1 MTRERRPGMDHAHY
15 AWSPIAARPKLAWP
29 GGARVAL
36 CAIVVLEHLE
46 WAPPR
51 ESVQSPNLYL
61 HYGVHRPIPEFWSV
75 SHREY
80 GHRVGIFRVLDVLE
94 KHGIPATI
102 AIDAMTARHYPWLVR
117 HCAGRARELIAHGI
131 SASRM
136 ITSRMSEPEE
146 RAHIAESIDAVR
158 AGTGTAP
165 RGWFGPEYGESQR
178 TLALLAEAGLDYV
191 CDWVNDEQP
200 YRMNAA
206 QPFYALPA
214 MLELDDAFALRDRR
228 FRVDEYAV
236 HLAEAFDTVHRD
248 GAASGRTLVITLHPW
263 LMGQP
268 FRIGFLDDAL
278 AHMMKRDGVWP
289 ASAGEIIDAY
299 RVSRGSPEV
308 HG

>member
-1 MTRERRPGMDHAHY
+1 MTRERHAGMDHAHY
-15 AWSPIAARPKLAWP
+15 AWSPIAGRPKLAWP

-36 CAIVVLEHLE
+36 CVIVVLEHLE
-46 WAPPR
+46 WAPPK

-80 GHRVGIFRVLDVLE
+80 GHRVGIFRVLDALE

-117 HCAGRARELIAHGI
+117 HCAGRAREFIAHGI

-136 ITSRMSEPEE
+136 ITSRMSEPDE
-146 RAHIAESIDAVR
+146 RAYIAESIQAVH
-158 AGTGTAP
+158 AATGSAP
-165 RGWFGPEYGESQR
+165 RGWFGPDYGESQR
-178 TLALLAEAGLDYV
+178 TPGLLAEAGLDYV

-206 QPFYALPA
+206 RPLYALPA

-228 FRVDEYAV
+228 FRVDEYAA
-236 HLAEAFDTVHRD
+236 HLTEAFDTVHRD
-248 GAASGRTLVITLHPW
+248 SAAGGRAFVITLHPW

-268 FRIGFLDDAL
+268 FRKIGR
-278 AHMMKRDGVWP
+278 AHV
-289 ASAGEIIDAY
+289 
-299 RVSRGSPEV
+299 
-308 HG
+308 